1 MPLLS
6 SSQNTTNPTETSP
19 EPAGGTILHP
29 RWKELS
35 DTTAESTTETDA
47 SETSSTP
54 MVQQSTL
61 AVPEQT
67 AKDDRGRLSAMDS
80 SDGDSLLR
88 VALGMADSEDLPAV
102 FSREHATRLVKYI
115 EGNTKQLEPLMRD
128 NLVQRAEIATWA
140 DSMLKKNRESSRWD
154 LLLRWFR
161 DPAAPADAKGIRL
174 IHPVAFNLCL
184 SVILVVVAI
193 GIFALYFR
201 LPN

>member
-1 MPLLS
+1 M
-6 SSQNTTNPTETSP
+6 TET
-19 EPAGGTILHP
+19 E
-29 RWKELS
+29 
-35 DTTAESTTETDA
+35 A

-54 MVQQSTL
+54 TVQQSTP
-61 AVPEQT
+61 AAPEQT
-67 AKDDRGRLSAMDS
+67 TKDDSSLLPAMSS

-102 FSREHATRLVKYI
+102 FSREHATRLVKFI

-128 NLVQRAEIATWA
+128 NLVQRAEIATWT

-174 IHPVAFNLCL
+174 IHPVAFNLCF
-184 SVILVVVAI
+184 SVILVGVTI

>member
-6 SSQNTTNPTETSP
+6 SSQNTTSPTETSP
-19 EPAGGTILHP
+19 ELVGNTILQP

-35 DTTAESTTETDA
+35 DTTAESMTETEA

-54 MVQQSTL
+54 TVQQSTP
-61 AVPEQT
+61 AAPEQT
-67 AKDDRGRLSAMDS
+67 TKDDSSLLPAMSS

-102 FSREHATRLVKYI
+102 FSREHATRLVKFI

-128 NLVQRAEIATWA
+128 NLVQRAEIATWT

-174 IHPVAFNLCL
+174 IHPVAFNLCF
-184 SVILVVVAI
+184 SVILVGVTI